1 MATATHRPRGMYFEE
16 FEVGQ
21 QIVTPARTITEA
33 DIQAFAGL
41 SGDYNPIHTNAVF
54 AEATPFGKRIAH
66 GLLILAV
73 VSGLGD
79 RTGFIEGTVI
89 AFREIE
95 NWKFSA
101 PVFIGDTIH
110 AVLEIEQRKALP
122 RLGGGGLEIA
132 VRVFNQ
138 DEQLVMKGVWSVL
151 VQGQPEG

>member
-1 MATATHRPRGMYFEE
+1 MYFEE

-54 AEATPFGKRIAH
+54 AEATPFGARIAH

-89 AFREIE
+89 AFREIK
-95 NWKFSA
+95 NWKFSS

-110 AVLEIEQRKALP
+110 AVLEVEETKALP
-122 RLGGGGLEIA
+122 RLGGGGLEII

-138 DEQLVMKGVWSVL
+138 DEKLVMKGTWSVL
-151 VQGQPEG
+151 VQSQPED